1 MYGKWTMCLQ
11 YFLSNSLSTSYFSI
25 WGLYV
30 QLRIGV
36 MITGDIWE
44 EALDEFIEDFSV
56 TADVVWAAAGFHT
69 PRA

>member
-1 MYGKWTMCLQ
+1 MCLQ

-25 WGLYV
+25 LGLYV

-36 MITGDIWE
+36 MITGDIWS
-44 EALDEFIEDFSV
+44 LDEFIEDFSV